1 MNMWPVMFIPI
12 LIALA
17 AVLATSRR
25 RIAGPPPDPLAHPF
39 LVGSLDRMSPES
51 RTPFTEAAQRV
62 MANPQDVEAIVA
74 DMRRSI
80 PDPDGERFAR
90 MLRFIAATRQ
100 GMDKR
105 KAAELYILRPNDD
118 ATGGTT

>member
-1 MNMWPVMFIPI
+1 MNMWAIAFIPI
-12 LIALA
+12 LIALG

-25 RIAGPPPDPLAHPF
+25 RIAGPPPDPLAHPL
-39 LVGSLDRMSPES
+39 LVGTLDRMSPQT
-51 RTPFTEAAQRV
+51 RTPFTEAAKRV

-74 DMRRSI
+74 EMRRSI

-90 MLRFIAATRQ
+90 LLRFVAATRQ

-105 KAAELYILRPNDD
+105 KAAELYILRPNDQPSG
-118 ATGGTT
+118 AE